1 MEVELA
7 VLEVRVNR
15 SEKEQNMTLEK
26 ALMILEKLGDGL
38 SNGNYWITS
47 DWINVDEDEEEK
59 LNNDTIVTLDVV
71 IKEMKLGSKKIEEL
85 KKQDVMIIGGK
96 DELHKKS
103 GGTLEC
109 RNRRTLHTSFQERKK
124 TDKKLL
130 PQRRKRTD
138 DKNRRK

>member
-26 ALMILEKLGDGL
+26 ALVILEKLGDGL

-59 LNNDTIVTLDVV
+59 LNNDTIVALDVV
-71 IKEMKLGSKKIEEL
+71 IKEMKLGSKK
-85 KKQDVMIIGGK
+85 
-96 DELHKKS
+96 
-103 GGTLEC
+103 
-109 RNRRTLHTSFQERKK
+109 
-124 TDKKLL
+124 
-130 PQRRKRTD
+130 
-138 DKNRRK
+138 

>member
-26 ALMILEKLGDGL
+26 ALVILEKLGDEL

-59 LNNDTIVTLDVV
+59 LNNDTIVALDVV
-71 IKEMKLGSKKIEEL
+71 IKEMKLGSKK
-85 KKQDVMIIGGK
+85 
-96 DELHKKS
+96 
-103 GGTLEC
+103 
-109 RNRRTLHTSFQERKK
+109 
-124 TDKKLL
+124 
-130 PQRRKRTD
+130 
-138 DKNRRK
+138 